1 MKLNIRG
8 KDMKITEAMKNY
20 ADEKFTK
27 LEKYLKDGEDIK
39 AKLLFK
45 IDGINQKLEV
55 TIPLKNITNSMTK
68 AAMGRQKTIFRP
80 TEGAEYSK
88 RFIEFLLIRCLT

>member
-27 LEKYLKDGEDIK
+27 LEKYLKKDSKSG
-39 AKLLFK
+39 
-45 IDGINQKLEV
+45 
-55 TIPLKNITNSMTK
+55 
-68 AAMGRQKTIFRP
+68 
-80 TEGAEYSK
+80 YSK
-88 RFIEFLLIRCLT
+88 VYDSLVKDSQKIITEYFVIYNKV

>member
-45 IDGINQKLEV
+45 IDGIYQKLEV
-55 TIPLKNITNSMTK
+55 TIPLKNITLRVEEKGKDFYACIDTALDKLERSIIALM
-68 AAMGRQKTIFRP
+68 I
-80 TEGAEYSK
+80 
-88 RFIEFLLIRCLT
+88 LLIMML